1 MKRQPYKLK
10 VKTYCINKGQPS
22 QYFGLKTVE
31 DNQVL
36 HYAPNNW
43 KTERGALNW
52 AKRNGYEISEGK
64 KVKGA
69 GAKTLAKPT
78 IKPKKATPAKKAP
91 AAKKATATKKATPAK
106 KAPAP
111 KKATPAKTKGKRS
124 TVAKK

>member
-10 VKTYCINKGQPS
+10 VKTYCINAGTSS

-52 AKRNGYEISEGK
+52 AKKHGYEVSGGCSVTKATAEK
-64 KVKGA
+64 
-69 GAKTLAKPT
+69 LAKPT
-78 IKPKKATPAKKAP
+78 VKPMKKTQAKPKATPAPKK
-91 AAKKATATKKATPAK
+91 TPAK
-106 KAPAP
+106 KPTA
-111 KKATPAKTKGKRS
+111 KKA
-124 TVAKK
+124 KK